1 MFTVLDRISWPGSP
15 VRANEDACGASQ
27 DWAWVIDTSIFPG
40 TEPIMGEASDA
51 AWLAGF
57 ASRRLSDLAP
67 SADDGPTL
75 IRHVMEEARTTFL
88 AFARHERLDPVTW
101 PVGAMTLVRRRDNR
115 LDVWSFADATAFV
128 RTPDAAV
135 ITVGEAPSLRQYEAA
150 KAAEML
156 AASGATPKTVTQTP
170 VFQEWL
176 AGRRQRQK
184 EGRGLALLGLDP
196 SAADRLRHE
205 TAPCPNGTTI
215 LLTSDGFS
223 ALVDLYG
230 AMDARA
236 LMEAAIVG
244 GLEPLA
250 WEARRIETEVDPGG
264 RLYPR
269 FKESD
274 DATAL
279 LVRVWGDGAFF
290 SNQTVLS
297 DDITFTIV

>member
-15 VRANEDACGASQ
+15 DRPNEDACGASG

-40 TEPIMGEASDA
+40 TGPIMGEASDA

-67 SADDGPTL
+67 GADDGPAL
-75 IRHVMEEARTTFL
+75 IRHVMEEARTAFL
-88 AFARHERLDPVTW
+88 AAAPNERRDPVTW
-101 PVGAMTLVRRRDNR
+101 PVGAMTLVRRRNET
-115 LDVWSFADATAFV
+115 LDVWSFADTTAFV
-128 RTPDAAV
+128 RSPGGDV
-135 ITVGEAPSLRQYEAA
+135 LTVGEAPGLRQFEAA
-150 KAAEML
+150 KAAEL
-156 AASGATPKTVTQTP
+156 LEASGATPKTIIQTP
-170 VFQEWL
+170 IFQEWL
-176 AGRRQRQK
+176 ASRRQRQK

-196 SAADRLRHE
+196 LAADRLRHE
-205 TAPCPNGTTI
+205 TVPCPDGTTI

-230 AMDARA
+230 AMSAAA
-236 LMEAAIVG
+236 LMEAAIAT

-250 WEARRIETEVDPGG
+250 AEARRIETEVDPGG

-274 DATAL
+274 DTTAL
-279 LVRVWGDGAFF
+279 LARA
-290 SNQTVLS
+290 
-297 DDITFTIV
+297 